1 MTPDQTLNPNPS
13 PQNVDEEDQIDLIGV
28 AKTLWKGRLA
38 IIISTVVGTILGVIM
53 AINSP
58 KEYTATTILVPQV
71 STSGSKSQLSS
82 LASLAGVDLGMTQ
95 SADLSPVLYP
105 KIVNSIPFK
114 LELMNTKFN
123 FSDFDHPITLLDY
136 FTQEKKLSALS
147 VIRKYT
153 LGLPGVLFGSFRKK
167 ASDTTA
173 LPNNLTIKPINLSND
188 QYRVKN
194 VLDQLVLLSVEK
206 KEGFLTLSVRM
217 PEALAAA
224 QVAQKA
230 QELLQRDITRFKVE
244 KAKADLNFIQERFN
258 IAKAQA
264 EGYQV
269 NVAVNTD
276 RFKDLVSS
284 LPQVNTSRIQKKYDI
299 ANNVYIELAKQLEQ
313 AKIQVSKDTPVFA
326 IVEPVTVPNQ
336 RSKPNRMRILFSWIF
351 LGGLSGI
358 GFIYGKKI
366 ISGLK
371 QKWNNPNSGKED
383 ARG

>member
-1 MTPDQTLNPNPS
+1 MTPDQTLT
-13 PQNVDEEDQIDLIGV
+13 PQASHQKMDEEDEIDLIGIV
-28 AKTLWKGRLA
+28 KTLWKGRVT
-38 IIISTVVGTILGVIM
+38 IIITTLVGAALGVII
-53 AINSP
+53 AISSP
-58 KEYTATTILVPQV
+58 KEYSATTILVPQ
-71 STSGSKSQLSS
+71 SSNSGTKSQLSS
-82 LASLAGVDLGMTQ
+82 LASLAGFDLGMTQ
-95 SADLSPVLYP
+95 SSDLSPILYP

-123 FSDFDHPITLLDY
+123 FSDFDYPITLLDY
-136 FTQEKKLSALS
+136 LTQEKKHS
-147 VIRKYT
+147 VLFTIKKYT
-153 LGLPGVLFGSFRKK
+153 LGLPGVILGSFRKK
-167 ASDTTA
+167 APDTTA
-173 LPNNLTIKPINLSND
+173 LPKNIAIKPINLTKD
-188 QYRVKN
+188 QDRVKR
-194 VLDQLVLLSVEK
+194 VLDQLILLSVDK

-258 IAKAQA
+258 IAKAQT

-299 ANNVYIELAKQLEQ
+299 SNSVYQELAKQLEQ
-313 AKIQVSKDTPVFA
+313 AKIQVSKDTPVFT

-336 RSKPNRMRILFSWIF
+336 RSKPNRMGILFIWIF
-351 LGGLSGI
+351 LGGLSGMGI
-358 GFIYGKKI
+358 IYGKKY
-366 ISGLK
+366 ISELK
-371 QKWNNPNSGKED
+371 QKWND
-383 ARG
+383 AD